1 MLSVLSSDPPSLVVV
16 SVVAGCALF
25 STLLLLLLL
34 RHVLC
39 CHWRHKHAPSPVD
52 SVEMTAPGSTSGS
65 PSRTLPLMR
74 YSSDCLPKGAA
85 RVALSGGRRQR
96 GVTCGC
102 GEGSCAHQDA
112 QEHHSRAGS
121 KCSRGLGVIVHRMHR
136 HCRTINP
143 PRHPQTWKYTQSF
156 SPPPLT
162 LSHTHTYSRI
172 RLCKLFHPR
181 TPFVFARHGP
191 SVHGGVVSRDTPCPV
206 LRPCLLI
213 SPPCNA
219 GDVFPL

>member
-1 MLSVLSSDPPSLVVV
+1 MEMLSVLSSDPPSLVVV

-121 KCSRGLGVIVHRMHR
+121 KCSRDMRLLHATAVRSGHHDD
-136 HCRTINP
+136 
-143 PRHPQTWKYTQSF
+143 
-156 SPPPLT
+156 
-162 LSHTHTYSRI
+162 LSLPSSLRGPKHVSEEISLPICAPKRDSR
-172 RLCKLFHPR
+172 RQCDQEH
-181 TPFVFARHGP
+181 AAA
-191 SVHGGVVSRDTPCPV
+191 
-206 LRPCLLI
+206 
-213 SPPCNA
+213 A
-219 GDVFPL
+219 GDGDGGGGGGGGCYHHWGAEKLPSC